1 MAPLVRR
8 GWSPRGYRPLLY
20 QRGGSWEKVS
30 IIAALVVNPQRNRVH
45 LYFRLHPGCNITA
58 QRASEF
64 LAQLL
69 HQLPGHGVLLWDR
82 LRAHRS
88 RRVQARLAQSPR
100 LHPEF
105 FPPYAPELNP
115 TKYVWSY
122 LKTNPLANL
131 PLYDLDSLTTTARH
145 HTRSLQR
152 KPNLLRSFLRLSP
165 LSLRLT

>member
-20 QRGGSWEKVS
+20 QRGGGWEKVS
-30 IIAALVVNPQRNRVH
+30 IIAALVINPQRNRVH
-45 LYFRLHPGCNITA
+45 LYFRLHPGCNITS
-58 QRASEF
+58 QRVAEF
-64 LAQLL
+64 LTQLL
-69 HQLPGHGVLLWDR
+69 HPLPGQGVLLWDR
-82 LRAHRS
+82 LLAHRGGK
-88 RRVQARLAQSPR
+88 VQAWLAQNSP
-100 LHPEF
+100 LHPHF

-115 TKYVWSY
+115 AEYVWSY

-131 PLYDLDSLTTTARH
+131 PLADLNSLTTTARH

-165 LSLRLT
+165 LSLPLT